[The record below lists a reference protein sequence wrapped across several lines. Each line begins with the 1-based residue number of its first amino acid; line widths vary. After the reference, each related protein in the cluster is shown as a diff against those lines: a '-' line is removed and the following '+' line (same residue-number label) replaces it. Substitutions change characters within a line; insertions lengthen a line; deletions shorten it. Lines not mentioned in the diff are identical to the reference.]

1 MNPFEFGRS
10 RIEKIRPHTEKIL
23 LFIGLV
29 SVGIIG
35 YEVGLVRALSDKTS
49 PISIEVVEPKSS
61 QEKTSYL
68 PVSVLGESVVSEKT
82 APANCLYVGSKNS
95 TLYHLPK
102 CAAAR
107 RIKNENKRCFTS
119 KEDAESKGYRPGC
132 LK

>member
-1 MNPFEFGRS
+1 MNLFTTYRSLFER
-10 RIEKIRPHTEKIL
+10 IRPYADKIL
-23 LFIGLV
+23 LFLGLI

-35 YEVGLVRALSDKTS
+35 YEVGLTRGLSEKAS
-49 PISIEVVEPKSS
+49 PISIEVVEPKNAPKG
-61 QEKTSYL
+61 E
-68 PVSVLGESVVSEKT
+68 VSTAGTVLGESSASKQTIPTQCVF
-82 APANCLYVGSKNS
+82 VGSKNS

-107 RIKNENKRCFTS
+107 RIKEENKRCFAS